1 MVVAPKNSYTEANQ
15 SPSHAESH
23 SADASKQCPRKHKK
37 IKKIKVGRDIRS
49 YLLKLGYFQRIRN
62 FTVYDSLSGFLF
74 CRLSRMNKL
83 LALTHSSRGVIQSS
97 PQHIENHYFF

>member
-37 IKKIKVGRDIRS
+37 I
-49 YLLKLGYFQRIRN
+49 
-62 FTVYDSLSGFLF
+62 
-74 CRLSRMNKL
+74 NK
-83 LALTHSSRGVIQSS
+83 
-97 PQHIENHYFF
+97 ENKGWKRY